1 MSDALHRYR
10 PKTTVIE
17 PNTHPRK
24 ERRFL
29 KKERR
34 KRHLPAF
41 GPFPVLVAPTST
53 VQTQCSSSG
62 VAAVN
67 SHDR

>member
-1 MSDALHRYR
+1 
-10 PKTTVIE
+10 
-17 PNTHPRK
+17 
-24 ERRFL
+24 L

-34 KRHLPAF
+34 KRHLTAF
-41 GPFPVLVAPTST
+41 GHFPVFVAPIST
-53 VQTQCSSSG
+53 VQATLQTQFSSSG